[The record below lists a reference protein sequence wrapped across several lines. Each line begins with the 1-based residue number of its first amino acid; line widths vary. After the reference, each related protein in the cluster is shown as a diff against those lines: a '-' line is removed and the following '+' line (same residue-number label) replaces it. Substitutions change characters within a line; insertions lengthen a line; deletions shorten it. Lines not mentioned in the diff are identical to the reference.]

1 MMKRKLTHDAHS
13 PFFYSLAVASFAM
26 PAFAAT
32 EPRWF
37 NAGDDLA
44 TSGRDVVA
52 YFSLGNED
60 GVMGSDAHSTEH
72 KGTIFHFANAENLA
86 TFKADPDKYAPR
98 FGGYCAFAMSKGYFA
113 PGDPDAWTV
122 HEGALYLNVSKAIR
136 ARWALR
142 RASHIASGDTNWMT
156 HFPGER

>member
-1 MMKRKLTHDAHS
+1 MSLTRRS
-13 PFFYSLAVASFAM
+13 FVTLAVASFAL

-37 NAGDDLA
+37 NNGKDLA
-44 TSGRDVVA
+44 ASGRDVVA
-52 YFSLGNED
+52 YFGLKNGD
-60 GVMGSDAHSTEH
+60 GVLGSAEFKAMH
-72 KGTIFHFANAENLA
+72 KGTTFHFASADNLA
-86 TFKADPDKYAPR
+86 TFQGDPDKYAPR

-122 HEGALYLNVSKAIR
+122 HDGALYLNVSKTIR

-142 RASHIASGDTNWMT
+142 RAANIKAGNGHWDGF
-156 HFPGER
+156 FPGEL